1 MSPIAPRLCRLGAAA
16 AIMLGAAT
24 LSATAES
31 GLFSGLDGQWTG
43 GGHIKLSDGTQER
56 IRCRA
61 SYAVGNGGTMLQQ
74 ALRCASDSYNFE
86 LRSDAESNGSHITGN
101 WNELTR
107 NIGGTLSGRG
117 RHGHIDVAITNPNF
131 NASLTLTSHGD
142 HQSVTIRA
150 QGSAFAGATVSLRRS
165 RRPVSG
171 DR

>member
-1 MSPIAPRLCRLGAAA
+1 MTPFAQHLCRLGAAA
-16 AIMLGAAT
+16 AIILSAAT
-24 LSATAES
+24 LPATAEA
-31 GLFSGLDGQWTG
+31 GPFSGLDGQWTG

-86 LRSDAESNGSHITGN
+86 LRSDVESHGSRISGN

-107 NIGGTLSGRG
+107 NIGGTVSGHG
-117 RHGHIDVAITNPNF
+117 RSGHIDVAINNPNF
-131 NASLTLTSHGD
+131 SASLTLSSHGD
-142 HQSVTIRA
+142 HQSVTIRSK
-150 QGSAFAGATVSLRRS
+150 GTAFAGATVSLRRS
-165 RRPVSG
+165 RRSAS

>member
-1 MSPIAPRLCRLGAAA
+1 MSPIAQRICRLGAAA
-16 AIMLGAAT
+16 TIMLGAAT
-24 LSATAES
+24 LSATAE
-31 GLFSGLDGQWTG
+31 GGPFSGLDGQWTG

-61 SYAVGNGGTMLQQ
+61 SYAVGNGGTMIQQ

-86 LRSDAESNGSHITGN
+86 LRSDAESNGSRITGN

-107 NIGGTLSGRG
+107 NIGGKLIGHGR
-117 RHGHIDVAITNPNF
+117 RGHIDVAIQNPNF

-142 HQSVTIRA
+142 HQSVTIRSK
-150 QGSAFAGATVSLRRS
+150 GTAFAGAIVSLRRT
-165 RRPVSG
+165 RRTVS